1 MSVSDWL
8 RSETPAHL
16 KLLSRL
22 RARLEETMDVEICVD
37 ANGDGSSTPS
47 RNWCRAFERYQ
58 TGYHGLLVEE
68 RERAKLALLAKRAGQ
83 ASLTD
88 EEYDLEM
95 RQLAIE
101 AVKELP
107 IADLAQ
113 ECASRGL
120 LVPLSSGRDDP
131 D

>member
-1 MSVSDWL
+1 
-8 RSETPAHL
+8 
-16 KLLSRL
+16 
-22 RARLEETMDVEICVD
+22 MDVDTCVD
-37 ANGDGSSTPS
+37 ANGDGTATPS

-68 RERAKLALLAKRAGQ
+68 RERAKLALLAKRSGQ
-83 ASLTD
+83 ATLTD
-88 EEYDLEM
+88 EEYELEM

-107 IADLAQ
+107 IADLAS
-113 ECASRGL
+113 EFLARGMN
-120 LVPLSSGRDDP
+120 VPVSSGSDDP